1 MKQKL
6 FPLCVA
12 LLALVLCNT
21 PLFAED
27 FEVDGIY
34 YNITS
39 STDKTVAVTYRGPYY
54 YSYSDEYSGAVT
66 IPESVTYS
74 GNTYSV
80 TSIGYG
86 AFFGCSS
93 LTSVEIPNSV
103 TSIGYVAFR
112 SCSLTSVVIPNSVTS
127 IESSA
132 FCECSSLTSVVIPNS
147 VTSIGDYA
155 FSYCSSL
162 TSVVIP
168 NSVTSIGDDAF
179 SSCYNLT
186 SVEIPNSVTSIGN
199 SAFEYCESLTSVE
212 IPNSVTSIGSYA
224 FNGCSSLTSVEIPN
238 SVTSI
243 GGYAFSDCS
252 RLTSVVIGNNV
263 TSILDWAFGHCS
275 SLTSVVI
282 GNSVTSIGVNAF
294 WDCSSLTSV
303 EIPNSVTSIGVGAF
317 RYCSSLT
324 SVEIPNSVTSIG
336 DFAFAECSS
345 LTTVT
350 VGCSWKTNPQYEFN
364 ENVTIHATLH
374 SYENG
379 ICTIC
384 GDEEN
389 HEEIMPEYIELVEG
403 NDFTN
408 GITREVAQV
417 SYNRTLPNLKWNALY
432 LPVEI
437 PVSELKDNYDV
448 AYFNNMHAY
457 DRNNDGT
464 VDEMDMEIFFITE
477 GTLHANHPYFIRAKN
492 NAAKQLNLVL
502 TDVTLHSTEAANC
515 TSITTSSAYMNF
527 ELKGVYKRIYVSNTN
542 IPVNPNPEAPISSDY
557 DSDESIY
564 GCYAITASGAWSP
577 IAVGS
582 YLNPFR
588 LYLKM
593 TDRDG
598 TPVKMD
604 QALQTIRI
612 RVHGEDGTT
621 DIEEHCI
628 NGQQSTTIYDLQ
640 GRRVVNPDKGIYI
653 VNGKKVMI
661 K

>member
-6 FPLCVA
+6 QALGAALMLCA
-12 LLALVLCNT
+12 T

-39 STDKTVAVTYRGPYY
+39 DTDKTVGVTYRGDYFD
-54 YSYSDEYSGAVT
+54 SYSNEYSGAVT
-66 IPESVTYS
+66 IPESVTYN

-80 TSIGYG
+80 TSIGYKAFCACDNLTSVVIPNSVTSIEGWAFRDCSSLTSIAVAEGNPTYDSRDNCNAIIETQTNTLIAGCSKTTIPNSVTSIGSNAFLYCDSLTSVVIPNSVTSIG
-86 AFFGCSS
+86 ASAFDGCSS

-103 TSIGYVAFR
+103 TSIGSWPF
-112 SCSLTSVVIPNSVTS
+112 
-127 IESSA
+127 
-132 FCECSSLTSVVIPNS
+132 
-147 VTSIGDYA
+147 D
-155 FSYCSSL
+155 
-162 TSVVIP
+162 
-168 NSVTSIGDDAF
+168 
-179 SSCYNLT
+179 
-186 SVEIPNSVTSIGN
+186 
-199 SAFEYCESLTSVE
+199 
-212 IPNSVTSIGSYA
+212 
-224 FNGCSSLTSVEIPN
+224 GCSSLT
-238 SVTSI
+238 T
-243 GGYAFSDCS
+243 A
-252 RLTSVVIGNNV
+252 
-263 TSILDWAFGHCS
+263 
-275 SLTSVVI
+275 
-282 GNSVTSIGVNAF
+282 
-294 WDCSSLTSV
+294 
-303 EIPNSVTSIGVGAF
+303 
-317 RYCSSLT
+317 
-324 SVEIPNSVTSIG
+324 
-336 DFAFAECSS
+336 
-345 LTTVT
+345 T
-350 VGCSWKTNPQYEFN
+350 VGCSWITNPLYEFD
-364 ENVTIHATLH
+364 ENVTVNATLH

-379 ICTIC
+379 VCTVC
-384 GDEEN
+384 GEASEDER
-389 HEEIMPEYIELVEG
+389 IELVEG
-403 NDFTN
+403 TPFENEEA
-408 GITREVAQV
+408 RKVAQV
-417 SYNRTLPNLKWNALY
+417 TYNRTLPNLKWNALY

-437 PVSELKDNYDV
+437 PVSELRDNYDV

-492 NAAKQLNLVL
+492 NAAKQMNLVL
-502 TDVTLHSTEAANC
+502 TDVMLHSTEAANC

-527 ELKGVYKRIYVSNTN
+527 ELKGVYKRIYVSSTN

-640 GRRVVNPDKGIYI
+640 GRRVVNPTKGIYI

>member
-6 FPLCVA
+6 QMLGAALMLCT
-12 LLALVLCNT
+12 T

-27 FEVDGIY
+27 FAVGGIY

-39 STDKTVAVTYRGPYY
+39 STDKTVEVTCRGDYFD
-54 YSYSDEYSGAVT
+54 SYSNEYSGAVT
-66 IPESVTYS
+66 IPESVTYN

-80 TSIGYG
+80 TSIGYK
-86 AFFGCSS
+86 AFCACDNLTSVEIPNSVTSIEGWAFRDCSS

-103 TSIGYVAFR
+103 TSIGDDAF
-112 SCSLTSVVIPNSVTS
+112 SCCTG
-127 IESSA
+127 
-132 FCECSSLTSVVIPNS
+132 LTSVVIPNS
-147 VTSIGDYA
+147 VTSIGEWAFLECSSLTSVEIGNSVTSIGDYAFDGCSSLTSIAVAEGNPTYDSRDNCNAIIETQTNTLIAGCSKTTIPNSVTSIGYYA

-168 NSVTSIGDDAF
+168 NSVTSIGD
-179 SSCYNLT
+179 
-186 SVEIPNSVTSIGN
+186 
-199 SAFEYCESLTSVE
+199 
-212 IPNSVTSIGSYA
+212 YA
-224 FNGCSSLTSVEIPN
+224 FDGCSSLTSVEIPN

-243 GGYAFSDCS
+243 GSGPFD
-252 RLTSVVIGNNV
+252 G
-263 TSILDWAFGHCS
+263 
-275 SLTSVVI
+275 
-282 GNSVTSIGVNAF
+282 
-294 WDCSSLTSV
+294 
-303 EIPNSVTSIGVGAF
+303 
-317 RYCSSLT
+317 
-324 SVEIPNSVTSIG
+324 
-336 DFAFAECSS
+336 CSS
-345 LTTVT
+345 LTTAT
-350 VGCSWKTNPQYEFN
+350 VGCSWITNPLYEFD
-364 ENVTIHATLH
+364 ENVTVNATLH

-379 ICTIC
+379 VCTVC
-384 GDEEN
+384 GEASEDER
-389 HEEIMPEYIELVEG
+389 IELVEG
-403 NDFTN
+403 TPFENEEA
-408 GITREVAQV
+408 RKVAQV
-417 SYNRTLPNLKWNALY
+417 TYNRTLPNLKWNALY

-437 PVSELKDNYDV
+437 PVSELRDNYDV

-492 NAAKQLNLVL
+492 NAAKQMNLVL
-502 TDVTLHSTEAANC
+502 TNVTLHSTEAANC

-527 ELKGVYKRIYVSNTN
+527 KLKGVYKRIYVSSTN
-542 IPVNPNPEAPISSDY
+542 IPVNPNPEAPISNDY

-640 GRRVVNPDKGIYI
+640 GRRVVNPAKGIYI